1 MQKKYVK
8 ALSNIFYEL
17 APLTNDVICLKLYSD
32 GENILASFCHTDT
45 LIIILVDLKI
55 LITNINF
62 LYFPN
67 KEVW

>member
-8 ALSNIFYEL
+8 VLSNIFYEL
-17 APLTNDVICLKLYSD
+17 TPLTNDVICLKLYSD
-32 GENILASFCHTDT
+32 GENILASFCHTNT

>member
-17 APLTNDVICLKLYSD
+17 GPLTNDVICLKLYSD
-32 GENILASFCHTDT
+32 GENILASFCHTNT